1 MQRRRTQM
9 ILGMVPPIDS
19 GDSSE
24 DDEPEEIIELK
35 GSKCESPL
43 PDEADE
49 NEIDEFLRDIELNP
63 FEEVILFYI
72 KISNNISLIFINIIF
87 GSLCLIL
94 EMK

>member
-9 ILGMVPPIDS
+9 ILAMVPPINS

-24 DDEPEEIIELK
+24 DDEPGEIIELK

-49 NEIDEFLRDIELNP
+49 N
-63 FEEVILFYI
+63 
-72 KISNNISLIFINIIF
+72 
-87 GSLCLIL
+87 
-94 EMK
+94 